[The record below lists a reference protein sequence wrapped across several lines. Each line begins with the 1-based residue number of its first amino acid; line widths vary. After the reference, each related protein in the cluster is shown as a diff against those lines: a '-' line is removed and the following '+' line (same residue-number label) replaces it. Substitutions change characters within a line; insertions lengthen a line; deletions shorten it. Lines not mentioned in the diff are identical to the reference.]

1 MSNQPPRLSGNENQP
16 PRAQPSSSPQAQHP
30 TRSTLTIQDAT
41 QRAEISNDD
50 GLRLDVGFTNRSRA
64 ALEDVTN
71 IYTQPSNST
80 RGSSNI
86 TEFGSFSTDIKGKK
100 IRLEGSETRHAEIS
114 KTRGEGGHQCP

>member
-80 RGSSNI
+80 R
-86 TEFGSFSTDIKGKK
+86 DIKGKK